1 MYFLMLSNQST
12 VNIFTVYFIVLTRA
26 VAIGTHFLFKI
37 RSIRDGTQLNRT
49 YNSIKRLLS
58 KMWCCCRPSITP
70 RFMQAYP
77 LMWNECA
84 FDTIRTPGVSV
95 SAVTLRVEPDCS
107 GQRICSQI
115 IYVNF
120 SFLPSTPLPV
130 RAKPIENQ
138 TRGEETA
145 ENRTIRYRAW
155 HELRQTRQDWGLVVG
170 IDRWLLDATK
180 NLLLRTRH

>member
-1 MYFLMLSNQST
+1 
-12 VNIFTVYFIVLTRA
+12 
-26 VAIGTHFLFKI
+26 
-37 RSIRDGTQLNRT
+37 
-49 YNSIKRLLS
+49 
-58 KMWCCCRPSITP
+58 
-70 RFMQAYP
+70 MQAYP

-138 TRGEETA
+138 TRGRETA

-155 HELRQTRQDWGLVVG
+155 HELRQTQQAWGLVVG
-170 IDRWLLDATK
+170 IDRWLLATTTRTSSCGQDIRIG
-180 NLLLRTRH
+180 LRCSPDTPECFVLMGHNV

>member
-1 MYFLMLSNQST
+1 
-12 VNIFTVYFIVLTRA
+12 
-26 VAIGTHFLFKI
+26 
-37 RSIRDGTQLNRT
+37 
-49 YNSIKRLLS
+49 
-58 KMWCCCRPSITP
+58 
-70 RFMQAYP
+70 MQAYP

-84 FDTIRTPGVSV
+84 FDTLRTPGVSV

-145 ENRTIRYRAW
+145 ENRTIRYSQSLARVTA
-155 HELRQTRQDWGLVVG
+155 DSAGLG
-170 IDRWLLDATK
+170 ASSGY
-180 NLLLRTRH
+180 